1 MTKIHVLN
9 GCEASLG
16 VNCPAKSFLF
26 DRIRHLSTQEVEY
39 AEKAAQNPGRYVLKE
54 AEIECLGK
62 DAVGQCLRFESEA
75 ELIDLE
81 ASGAQEIA
89 QS

>member
-26 DRIRHLSTQEVEY
+26 DRIRHLSAQEAEY
-39 AEKAAQNPGRYVLKE
+39 AEKAEQNPDRYVLKE

-62 DAVGQCLRFESEA
+62 DAVGQCMRFESEA

-81 ASGAQEIA
+81 ASDVAETA
-89 QS
+89 